1 MGRGAPGARQGLGA
15 PLPLPPALWG
25 GCWARQAHGSF
36 PKATQARQA
45 CGDSSEPGSRRRNGF
60 PTVSSP
66 AAALPTLPRTQ
77 AAPQS
82 PGDGDRCPPQP
93 PGGAGPQTSSPRG
106 GRGFPCPIPHLQAL
120 WGRQQWDLWG
130 YSGPQIRARSSPA
143 RFPSCPFHR
152 ERGTT
157 AGGEGTAPVPRPPA
171 LLFPPQTPKDKIVG
185 LSSKASSEAG
195 CKEGFSSWDR
205 RSPAHP
211 LLKNP
216 KIFQLAGLKTQ
227 KTQPQRHGHREQH
240 GTDPKAATTRCPES
254 TPRAPFGAGP
264 LGIPFGAV
272 PKSREE
278 AEGTLAGQNQLLA
291 GGSATAP
298 GAARTHPAPQSRG
311 ETAGS
316 EEGGKKP
323 RKERPP
329 RAVSPLLSSL
339 CRVQLV

>member
-1 MGRGAPGARQGLGA
+1 MQTDHNQRDLGRETERERGERGEFVPYRPVGGGSSGVIGKGSGTAGSRRREPWQREPSHHGEEAAGGRAAGTAGQRGHRMGRGAPGARQGLGA

-93 PGGAGPQTSSPRG
+93 PRGCGTPKQQPQRRARVSLPHPAPPGVVGPPTMGFVGLFRAPDKGPEQPCEVSFLSLPQGARHNGRG
-106 GRGFPCPIPHLQAL
+106 GRDSP
-120 WGRQQWDLWG
+120 
-130 YSGPQIRARSSPA
+130 GPSPPSSP
-143 RFPSCPFHR
+143 
-152 ERGTT
+152 
-157 AGGEGTAPVPRPPA
+157 
-171 LLFPPQTPKDKIVG
+171 FPPQTPKDKIVG
-185 LSSKASSEAG
+185 LSSEASSEAG

-227 KTQPQRHGHREQH
+227 KN
-240 GTDPKAATTRCPES
+240 TTSE
-254 TPRAPFGAGP
+254 TRA
-264 LGIPFGAV
+264 
-272 PKSREE
+272 
-278 AEGTLAGQNQLLA
+278 Q
-291 GGSATAP
+291 
-298 GAARTHPAPQSRG
+298 GAARHRPQSCHRQV
-311 ETAGS
+311 
-316 EEGGKKP
+316 P
-323 RKERPP
+323 
-329 RAVSPLLSSL
+329 
-339 CRVQLV
+339 